1 MKRLAGAGLLLGGIG
16 AGVLGT
22 LLAVSRMD
30 ADAEAGDSDP
40 PVSTAGAGLHLDAGA
55 QARAGIRLSAPMPAT
70 QHTEAAGYARAID
83 LTALSAIASEVTA
96 ATAAADASGR
106 EAARLASLAS
116 ADQGASQRDVEAAR
130 SQAVADRARL
140 GAACQRIG
148 LEFGAGL
155 ARLGCGSV
163 PGLAREAAAG
173 KVAVLRIDFPDG
185 VVPAGSAIT
194 IDAGDQ
200 QVSVRAL
207 GPAAMGDTQL
217 QTAGTL
223 ALLRGAA
230 VARAGVGRI
239 LAAHRTGAGT
249 QGGYLISREALVRV
263 DGALCAYRTAG
274 RDGFERVTLQGA
286 VPRREGWFV
295 PGAAL
300 RANDRIVVSGAGT
313 LLGLEH
319 AAPADGPAD
328 GGDK

>member
-1 MKRLAGAGLLLGGIG
+1 
-16 AGVLGT
+16 
-22 LLAVSRMD
+22 
-30 ADAEAGDSDP
+30 
-40 PVSTAGAGLHLDAGA
+40 
-55 QARAGIRLSAPMPAT
+55 
-70 QHTEAAGYARAID
+70 
-83 LTALSAIASEVTA
+83 VTA

-106 EAARLASLAS
+106 EAARLASLAG

-155 ARLGCGSV
+155 ARLGCGACRDWRATRRR
-163 PGLAREAAAG
+163 ARSPSCASIS
-173 KVAVLRIDFPDG
+173 RRRRS
-185 VVPAGSAIT
+185 AGSTIT

-200 QVSVRAL
+200 QIGVRAL

-249 QGGYLISREALVRV
+249 QGGYLIPREALVRV
-263 DGALCAYRTAG
+263 DGALCAYRGRARRLRARAAG
-274 RDGFERVTLQGA
+274 RRGA
-286 VPRREGWFV
+286 RREGWFV
-295 PGAAL
+295 PVAAL
-300 RANDRIVVSGAGT
+300 RAVIASWYR
-313 LLGLEH
+313 
-319 AAPADGPAD
+319 APARCWASNTHRPGRR
-328 GGDK
+328 GDD

>member
-1 MKRLAGAGLLLGGIG
+1 MKRLAIAGLLLGGMG

-30 ADAEAGDSDP
+30 ANTAPGDSDP
-40 PVSTAGAGLHLDAGA
+40 PLSAAGAGLHLDAGA
-55 QARAGIRLSAPMPAT
+55 QARAGIRLGTLVPAT

-83 LTALSAIASEVTA
+83 LAALSAIASEVTA

-140 GAACQRIG
+140 GAACERIG

-155 ARLGCGSV
+155 ARLGCRSV
-163 PGLAREAAAG
+163 PGLARDAAAG

-185 VVPAGSAIT
+185 IVSAGSTIT

-200 QVSVRAL
+200 QVGVRAL

-223 ALLRGAA
+223 ALLHGAT

-239 LAAHRTGAGT
+239 LAAHRTDAGT
-249 QGGYLISREALVRV
+249 QGGYLIPREALVRV
-263 DGALCAYRTAG
+263 DGALCAYRLAG
-274 RDGFERVTLQGA
+274 RDGFERVTLEGA
-286 VPRREGWFV
+286 IPRREGWFV
-295 PGAAL
+295 PAAAL

-319 AAPADGPAD
+319 AAPADGSA
-328 GGDK
+328 GAGDE